1 MTALADI
8 IARRIRREG
17 PISLADYMSLA
28 LLHPEHG
35 YYSRR
40 DPLGRGGDFI
50 TAPEVSQMFGELI
63 GLWCADYWLRSGSP
77 AAFSL
82 VELGPGRGTL
92 MADALRAAA
101 GVPGFLDAKRLC
113 LVEASPTLKAA
124 QREMLAPHR
133 PRWLTSLS
141 ELAEGPIILIS
152 NEFFDALPVR
162 QFTRRDGLW
171 HENLVDLGPDDR
183 SFRIVVD
190 RAPARHTP
198 LLDRLYPSPDENDVA
213 ELPGMALSLVS
224 EITQRLSQ
232 PATGPGTSNGGVALI
247 VDYGYYPSQP
257 QATLQAVKS
266 HGRHNPLATP
276 GEADLTVHVN
286 FAALLAAATEAG
298 ADTWAPVGQGAF
310 LEALGI
316 ETRAATLSANA
327 GPVQRRE
334 IEAAKRRL
342 TDPDQMGVLFKA
354 AALSSPGFPQP
365 AGFAEKT
372 TEHHAGSD

>member
-8 IARRIRREG
+8 IAQRIRREG
-17 PISLADYMSLA
+17 PVSLADYMSLA

-35 YYSRR
+35 YYSHR
-40 DPLGRGGDFI
+40 DPLGRSGDFI
-50 TAPEVSQMFGELI
+50 TAPEISQMFGELI
-63 GLWCADYWLRSGSP
+63 GLWCADYWLRAGRPS
-77 AAFSL
+77 AFSL

-113 LVEASPTLKAA
+113 LIEASPTLKAI
-124 QREMLAPHR
+124 QREVLGPHR
-133 PRWLTSLS
+133 PRWLGSLS
-141 ELAEGPIILIS
+141 DLADGPIILIA
-152 NEFFDALPVR
+152 NEFFDALPTR

-171 HENLVDLGPDDR
+171 HENLVGLGPDDQ

-190 RAPARHTP
+190 RAPAPHTP
-198 LLDRLYPSPDENDVA
+198 LLDRLYPRPDESGIA

-224 EITQRLSQ
+224 EIAQRLSQ
-232 PATGPGTSNGGVALI
+232 PATEPGAPHGGAALI

-257 QATLQAVKS
+257 QATLQAVKG
-266 HGRHNPLATP
+266 HGRHDPLTAP

-286 FAALLAAATEAG
+286 FEALLAAAAEAG

-316 ETRAATLSANA
+316 ETRAATLSAKA
-327 GPVQRRE
+327 DPAQRRD
-334 IEAAKRRL
+334 IEAAKHRL

-354 AALSSPGFPQP
+354 AALSCPGFPQP

>member
-1 MTALADI
+1 MLADI
-8 IARRIRREG
+8 IARRIQREG

-40 DPLGRGGDFI
+40 HPLGRGGDFI
-50 TAPEVSQMFGELI
+50 TAPEISQMFGELI

-113 LVEASPTLKAA
+113 LVEASPTLKAV
-124 QREMLAPHR
+124 QREVLGTHR
-133 PRWLTSLS
+133 PRWLSSLS
-141 ELAEGPIILIS
+141 ELADGPIILIA
-152 NEFFDALPVR
+152 NEFFDALPLR
-162 QFTRRDGLW
+162 QFTRRDGHW
-171 HENLVDLGPDDR
+171 HENLVSLDPEDQ
-183 SFRIVVD
+183 SFRMVVD

-198 LLDRLYPSPDENDVA
+198 LLDRLYPSPDDNDIA
-213 ELPGMALSLVS
+213 ELPSMALSLVS
-224 EITQRLSQ
+224 EIAQRLSRPTAKPDAVQ
-232 PATGPGTSNGGVALI
+232 GGVALI
-247 VDYGYYPSQP
+247 VDYGYVPSLP
-257 QATLQAVKS
+257 QATLQAVRG
-266 HGRHNPLATP
+266 HQHHDPLTAP
-276 GEADLTVHVN
+276 GEADLTVLVN

-298 ADTWAPVGQGAF
+298 ADTWGPVGQGVF
-310 LEALGI
+310 LGALGI
-316 ETRAATLSANA
+316 EARAATLGAKA
-327 GPVQRRE
+327 DPAQRRE
-334 IEAAKRRL
+334 VEAAKHRL

-354 AALSSPGFPQP
+354 AALSSPDFPQP

-372 TEHHAGSD
+372 TEPHAGSD

>member
-17 PISLADYMSLA
+17 PIGLADYMSLA

-50 TAPEVSQMFGELI
+50 TAPEISQMFGELI
-63 GLWCADYWLRSGSP
+63 GLWCADCWLRAGRPSP
-77 AAFSL
+77 FSL

-113 LVEASPTLKAA
+113 LVEASHTLKAM
-124 QREMLAPHR
+124 QRGALGTHR

-141 ELAEGPIILIS
+141 DLADGPIILIA
-152 NEFFDALPVR
+152 NEFFDALPLR
-162 QFTRRDGLW
+162 QFTYRSGAW
-171 HENLVDLGPDDR
+171 HENLVTLGADDR
-183 SFRIVVD
+183 SFRLAVD
-190 RAPARHTP
+190 RSPARHTP
-198 LLDRLYPSPDENDVA
+198 LLDRLYPGADEGDVA
-213 ELPGMALSLVS
+213 ELPGMALSLIS
-224 EITQRLSQ
+224 EIAQRLSQ
-232 PATGPGTSNGGVALI
+232 PASEDGTPSGGAALI
-247 VDYGYYPSQP
+247 LDYGYHPSRP
-257 QATLQAVKS
+257 QATLQALKG
-266 HGRHNPLATP
+266 HARHDPFIAP

-286 FAALLAAATEAG
+286 FAALLRAAAEAG
-298 ADTWAPVGQGAF
+298 AETWGPVGQGAF
-310 LEALGI
+310 LEALGL
-316 ETRAATLSANA
+316 EARAAALSTKASSA
-327 GPVQRRE
+327 QRRD
-334 IEAAKRRL
+334 IEAAKHRL

-354 AALSSPGFPQP
+354 AALSSPDFPQP

-372 TEHHAGSD
+372 TGRHAGSD

>member
-40 DPLGRGGDFI
+40 DPLGRRGDFI
-50 TAPEVSQMFGELI
+50 TAPEISQMFGELI
-63 GLWCADYWLRSGSP
+63 GLWCADCWLRSGRP

-124 QREMLAPHR
+124 QRESLGPHR
-133 PRWLTSLS
+133 PRWLSSLS
-141 ELAEGPIILIS
+141 ELADGPIILIA
-152 NEFFDALPVR
+152 NEFFDVLPVR
-162 QFTRRDGLW
+162 QFTRRGGLW
-171 HENLVDLGPDDR
+171 HENLVGSGPDDQ

-190 RAPARHTP
+190 RAPAQHTP
-198 LLDRLYPSPDENDVA
+198 LLDRLYPNPDENEVA
-213 ELPGMALSLVS
+213 ELPSMALSLVS
-224 EITQRLSQ
+224 EIALRLGA
-232 PATGPGTSNGGVALI
+232 PTTTPGTPNGGAALL
-247 VDYGYYPSQP
+247 VDYGYYPSRP
-257 QATLQAVKS
+257 QATLQAVRA
-266 HGRHNPLATP
+266 HGRHDPLTAP

-286 FAALLAAATEAG
+286 FEALLAAAAESG

-316 ETRAATLSANA
+316 EARAAALSAKA
-327 GPVQRRE
+327 SPAQGRD
-334 IEAAKRRL
+334 IEAAKHRL
-342 TDPDQMGVLFKA
+342 TDPHQMGVLFKA
-354 AALSSPGFPQP
+354 AALSSPDFPQP

-372 TEHHAGSD
+372 TERHAGSD

>member
-40 DPLGRGGDFI
+40 DPLGRSGDFI

-124 QREMLAPHR
+124 QRETLGPHR

-141 ELAEGPIILIS
+141 ELAKGPIILIA
-152 NEFFDALPVR
+152 NEFFDALPLR
-162 QFTRRDGLW
+162 QFTRRDGHW
-171 HENLVDLGPDDR
+171 HENLVGLGPNDR
-183 SFRIVVD
+183 SFRIMVD
-190 RAPARHTP
+190 RAPAQHTP
-198 LLDRLYPSPDENDVA
+198 LLNRLYPSPDENDVA

-224 EITQRLSQ
+224 EIAQRLSQ
-232 PATGPGTSNGGVALI
+232 PATEPEAPHGGAALI
-247 VDYGYYPSQP
+247 MDYGYYPSQP

-266 HGRHNPLATP
+266 HERHDPLTAP

-286 FAALLAAATEAG
+286 FEALLAAAAEAG

-310 LEALGI
+310 LEALGL
-316 ETRAATLSANA
+316 ETRVATLSAKA
-327 GPVQRRE
+327 GPAQRRD
-334 IEAAKRRL
+334 IEAAKHRL

-354 AALSSPGFPQP
+354 AALSCPGFPQP